1 MRRFFVIFLLAV
13 QLLGYTEFGQLL
25 SLPKIVEHY
34 KWHHQLDPSVGFVT
48 FLVQHY
54 IGDDGMSSDNTEDNN
69 LPFKQL
75 HHPVT
80 AQVIITQSF
89 ASFKSN
95 QPVIDRKRIA
105 VPYSSPTLA
114 GHLLTVH
121 QPPDF
126 TV

>member
-1 MRRFFVIFLLAV
+1 MRRYFAILLLAV
-13 QLLGYTEFGQLL
+13 QLMGYTEFGQLL

-34 KWHHQLDPSVGFVT
+34 KWHHQLDPSIGFVT
-48 FLVQHY
+48 FLAQHY

-80 AQVIITQSF
+80 AQVIITQPL

-95 QPVIDRKRIA
+95 QILIDLKRIA

-121 QPPDF
+121 QPPD
-126 TV
+126 VAV

>member
-1 MRRFFVIFLLAV
+1 MRRYFALFLLAV
-13 QLLGYTEFGQLL
+13 QLFGYTEFGQLL

-34 KWHHQLDPSVGFVT
+34 KWHHQLDPSIGFVT

-80 AQVIITQSF
+80 AQVINIQPH

-95 QPVIDRKRIA
+95 QFLIDLKRIP
-105 VPYSSPTLA
+105 VPKTSPTLA

-121 QPPDF
+121 QPPD
-126 TV
+126 VVV

>member
-1 MRRFFVIFLLAV
+1 MAV

-25 SLPKIVEHY
+25 SLPKMAEHY
-34 KWHHQLDPSVGFVT
+34 KWHHQLNPSIGFVT

-69 LPFKQL
+69 LPFKHL

-80 AQVIITQSF
+80 AQVIIPQPL

-95 QPVIDRKRIA
+95 QFFVDLERIA
-105 VPYSSPTLA
+105 VPYSSSTLA
-114 GHLLTVH
+114 GHLYAIH
-121 QPPDF
+121 QPPD
-126 TV
+126 VAV

>member
-1 MRRFFVIFLLAV
+1 MRRYFAISLLVV

-34 KWHHQLDPSVGFVT
+34 KWHHHLDPSIGFVT
-48 FLVQHY
+48 FMIQHY
-54 IGDDGMSSDNTEDNN
+54 IGDDGMSSDNKEDNN

-80 AQVIITQSF
+80 AQVIITQVF

-95 QPVIDRKRIA
+95 QIVSDLKKIT
-105 VPYSSPTLA
+105 VPYSSHTLA
-114 GHLLTVH
+114 GHRFTIH
-121 QPPDF
+121 QPPD
-126 TV
+126 VAV

>member
-1 MRRFFVIFLLAV
+1 MRRYFALFLLAV
-13 QLLGYTEFGQLL
+13 QLFGYTEFGQLL

-34 KWHHQLDPSVGFVT
+34 KWHHQLDPSIGFVT
-48 FLVQHY
+48 FLLQHY

-80 AQVIITQSF
+80 AQVIIIQPL

-95 QPVIDRKRIA
+95 QFFIDLKRIA

-121 QPPDF
+121 QPPD
-126 TV
+126 VVV

>member
-1 MRRFFVIFLLAV
+1 MRRFFAIFLLAV